1 MRKIRFE
8 EILALDAYEAV
19 RPRVRQEMIA
29 YKKVRRVPLGDLVSV
44 TFDNHRT
51 LWFQIQEILRVERI
65 SAPEAVRD
73 EVAVYNSLLGD
84 GPTLSATLFIEIPDQ
99 SKIPEVLHRL
109 LGVEDYVSL
118 VVGEQRF
125 PAQAEPGR
133 TKEEK
138 TSSVHYLTIP
148 MGPDGARQLADH
160 AGSVWLEV
168 AHPTYRHRAKL
179 SPATVA
185 ALVAD
190 LTEPEDGEP
199 SSNPG

>member
-1 MRKIRFE
+1 MRKIRME

-19 RPRVRQEMIA
+19 RQKVRREMIA
-29 YKKVRRVPLGDLVSV
+29 YKRVRRVPLGDLVSV

-65 SAPEAVRD
+65 TEPEAVRE
-73 EVAVYNSLLGD
+73 EVAIYNSLLGD

-99 SKIPEVLHRL
+99 SKIPEVLDRL
-109 LGVEDYVSL
+109 LGVEDYVTL
-118 VVGEQRF
+118 VVGDRRF
-125 PAQAEPGR
+125 KALAEPGR

-148 MGPDGARQLADH
+148 MGPEGARTLADQ
-160 AGSVWLEV
+160 AGAVWLEV
-168 AHPTYRHRAKL
+168 DHPTYRHRTAL

-190 LTEPEDGEP
+190 LTEPEADTEP
-199 SSNPG
+199 